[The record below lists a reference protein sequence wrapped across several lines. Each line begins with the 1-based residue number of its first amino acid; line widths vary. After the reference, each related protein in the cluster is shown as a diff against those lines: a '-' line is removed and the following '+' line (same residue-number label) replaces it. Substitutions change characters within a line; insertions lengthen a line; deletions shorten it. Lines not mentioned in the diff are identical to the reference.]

1 MEMQFVTFSD
11 EFASLSE
18 AVESGDGAAL
28 MVLGVFFELG
38 NTDHPELEAMIQLM
52 CVGTPFLLGGGGLRA
67 EQALYAPRRRSECP

>member
-52 CVGTPFLLGGGGLRA
+52 CVGTPFLLGGGGGGASGRA
-67 EQALYAPRRRSECP
+67 GIVCPSPTQ